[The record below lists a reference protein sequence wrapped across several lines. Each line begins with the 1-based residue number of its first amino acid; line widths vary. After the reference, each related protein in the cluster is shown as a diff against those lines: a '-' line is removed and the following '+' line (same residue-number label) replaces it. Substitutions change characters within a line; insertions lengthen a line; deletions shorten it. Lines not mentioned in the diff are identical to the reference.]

1 MVISYS
7 PHLFYIGN
15 ENNKK
20 QASIESV
27 SLNNLFQEVRTVEA
41 AENAACYFPL
51 MSGRYEVKPGMMPF
65 GCCLGN
71 TQVDEQV
78 FQIDDNFTQYR
89 QAKLL
94 AREERLSK
102 YYQTCNYSKAAA
114 SAIAR
119 LIINRLTQEH
129 PEHFNCQKS
138 IDNTLKFHSQLT
150 KETLCLDAQL
160 QLQQVQGNRVVPAY
174 ASTLDAL
181 AAQVQE
187 DLAIICRSA
196 DGNWLSAVHLCY
208 PNHWS
213 AEEKIGGDF
222 AKIHAPVAGMEKIN
236 RRGKAIANTMIT
248 QKPMVRFAWG
258 LSTDTRLNHHPEP
271 PPGVSVSQW
280 QGRKFDLQDPRLYL
294 RIERQ
299 VIWGIPECETAL
311 FTIRTYFRDCTVVK
325 KDSILNAKLY
335 AAIESMTPEALAYKG
350 LVESKVSILQ
360 WLQDI

>member
-1 MVISYS
+1 LEIEKS
-7 PHLFYIGN
+7 
-15 ENNKK
+15 NKDYK
-20 QASIESV
+20 FV

-41 AENAACYFPL
+41 VDNAAYYFPL

-78 FQIDDNFTQYR
+78 FQIDDNFSDYR

-102 YYQTCNYSKAAA
+102 YYQTCNYSQAVA

-129 PEHFNCQKS
+129 PNYFECEKL
-138 IDNTLKFHSQLT
+138 IDNTLKFHSRLT
-150 KETLCLDAQL
+150 KETLYFDAQL
-160 QLQQVQGNRVVPAY
+160 QLQKVEGSQVVPAY

-187 DLAIICRSA
+187 DLGIICRLA
-196 DGNWLSAVHLCY
+196 DGNNFLSAVHLCY

-213 AEEKIGGDF
+213 AEKKIGQDF
-222 AKIHAPVAGMEKIN
+222 AKIHTPVAGMEKIN

-248 QKPMVRFAWG
+248 HKPMVRFAWG

-271 PPGVSVSQW
+271 PPNVSVSQW
-280 QGRKFDLQDPRLYL
+280 QGRNFDLQNPRLYL

-299 VIWGIPECETAL
+299 VIWGIPEYEAAL
-311 FTIRTYFRDCTVVK
+311 FTIRTYFRDCAVVK
-325 KDSILNAKLY
+325 KDSILNSKLY
-335 AAIESMTPEALAYKG
+335 AAIESMTPEALIYKG
-350 LVESKVSILQ
+350 LVESKVSILR
-360 WLQDI
+360 WLENI